1 MLMPQT
7 MGKSLNLALA
17 VTHTSPVYLPTFPSD
32 VLAIL
37 FAQMLAQ
44 ARCRPE
50 SLQWNTAGGRKGGS
64 LAFHHPHHNYESDL
78 TTAGGGMTGTVNL

>member
-7 MGKSLNLALA
+7 MGRGMNLALA
-17 VTHTSPVYLPTFPSD
+17 VTHSSPVYLSTFPSD

-44 ARCRPE
+44 ARCRPD
-50 SLQWNTAGGRKGGS
+50 SLQRNTAGGRKRGS
-64 LAFHHPHHNYESDL
+64 LEFHHPYHN
-78 TTAGGGMTGTVNL
+78 